1 MNEEFSIPDW
11 NPLVVYIDCWNFT
24 TTHNPVEWLN
34 KSIRAFADWF
44 IARREIKSILLI
56 PFNIEPSPP
65 MGDASTKAVQDTLNF
80 AIVSDPIYG
89 KGNHWLTEK
98 IMTANI
104 LQLTGI
110 NYHNNYKNLLPNVL
124 PPDVILTGAHN
135 ISSTWVDKNPSIA
148 RNSKC
153 QESIVF
159 TKKGEV
165 TTVRDLYLDTLSEAE
180 KMQYLFG

>member
-1 MNEEFSIPDW
+1 MNEDFSMPDW
-11 NPLVVYIDCWNFT
+11 NPLVVYIDCWNFS

-56 PFNIEPSPP
+56 PFNI
-65 MGDASTKAVQDTLNF
+65 GGFVRLDAAAKAVQDTLNF
-80 AIVSDPIYG
+80 AIMSDPIYG

-98 IMTANI
+98 IMMANI
-104 LQLTGI
+104 LELTGI
-110 NYHNNYKNLLPNVL
+110 NYHTNWKNMLPSVL
-124 PPDVILTGAHN
+124 PPDVILTGAWN
-135 ISSTWVDKNPSIA
+135 IRDKWADKNPSIA
-148 RNSKC
+148 RNKKC
-153 QESIVF
+153 QEAIVF

-165 TTVRDLYLDTLSEAE
+165 TTVRDMYLDSLSETE

>member
-1 MNEEFSIPDW
+1 MNEDFSMPDW
-11 NPLVVYIDCWNFT
+11 NPLVVYIDCWNFK

-34 KSIRAFADWF
+34 KSIKAFADWF

-56 PFNIEPSPP
+56 PINI
-65 MGDASTKAVQDTLNF
+65 GGYVTLVKAAKAVQDTLNF
-80 AIVSDPIYG
+80 AIISDPIYG

-104 LQLTGI
+104 LELTGI
-110 NYHNNYKNLLPNVL
+110 NYHKNWEKLLHNVL
-124 PPDVILTGAHN
+124 PPDVILTGAWN
-135 ISSTWVDKNPSIA
+135 IRDGWVDKNPSIA
-148 RNSKC
+148 RNKKC
-153 QESIVF
+153 QEAIVF

-165 TTVRDLYLDTLSEAE
+165 TTVRDMYHDTLSETE